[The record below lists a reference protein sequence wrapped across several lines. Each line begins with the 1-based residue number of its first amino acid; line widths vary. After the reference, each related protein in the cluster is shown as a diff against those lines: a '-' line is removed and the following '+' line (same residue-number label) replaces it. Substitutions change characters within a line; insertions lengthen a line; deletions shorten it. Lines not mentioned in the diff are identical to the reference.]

1 MDLVQ
6 PWVLHVYDRELD
18 GLLMKNLLH
27 PSDLD
32 RFLEYGF
39 RMVQQNQRKLSHVA
53 QTLTM
58 LLQSGANW
66 NSDTLLDNQKT
77 PCHIIC
83 ESEGDHHELL
93 DLMIKSSQKGIIN
106 TLDINRHTAL
116 KHALFHTNI
125 NCIKLLIEKGAPLDI
140 TGSYQ
145 HCLWPEIAR
154 LGNIELLKGMFNHGL
169 NKNTIDENGWSVLW
183 HVVYS
188 NNIEAVRYLLELGVA
203 IPNYVPDVHEAQCE
217 QCQEKMLIIDDD
229 KWDNHE
235 VRDPCMRSICCNK
248 LEIIKLLDEYG
259 SPSYKSFDALRCAVI
274 YGEVA
279 RVSYL
284 LNKYTYPLNIE
295 YIIMKYGQNRYKQ
308 GFTLLSHPFLYFH
321 ADSITL
327 QITKLLLDRGAD
339 PAKQSCAATSAN
351 ALMTAIQYGNTKVT
365 ALYIRSGLNINF
377 RSYERRHG
385 KVLPFEA
392 AVMRGYHDVAKTLLI
407 SGCSCGQFS
416 LNSNREDKV
425 DLKPE
430 VEKLMKEWNV
440 QENNVTPLMLRCRNV
455 ILNHLFPRADM
466 KIEKLPLPPLLI
478 KFLSISELDAI

>member
-6 PWVLHVYDRELD
+6 PWVLHVYDKELD
-18 GLLMKNLLH
+18 GLLKKNLLH

-32 RFLEYGF
+32 RFLEYRF
-39 RMVQQNQRKLSHVA
+39 RIVRQNQRKLSHVA

-106 TLDINRHTAL
+106 TLDIYKHTAL
-116 KHALFHTNI
+116 MHAVRNTNI
-125 NCIKLLIEKGAPLDI
+125 NCIKILIEKGAPLDI
-140 TGSYQ
+140 NGFYQ

-154 LGNIELLKGMFNHGL
+154 LGNIELLKCMFNHGL
-169 NKNTIDENGWSVLW
+169 NKNSTDECGLSVLW
-183 HVVYS
+183 YVVYS
-188 NNIEAVRYLLELGVA
+188 DNIEAVRYLLQLGVA
-203 IPNYVPDVHEAQCE
+203 IPNYVPDVHETQCDR
-217 QCQEKMLIIDDD
+217 CKDKMLIISGD
-229 KWDNHE
+229 KWEDHE
-235 VRDPCMRSICCNK
+235 IRDPCMRSICNNK
-248 LEIIKLLDEYG
+248 LEIVKSLDEYG
-259 SPSYKSFDALRCAVI
+259 SPSYKSFDALRRAVI
-274 YGEVA
+274 HGKVA

-284 LNKYTYPLNIE
+284 LKKYAYPLNIE
-295 YIIMKYGQNRYKQ
+295 YIIMKNGQNIYKQ
-308 GFTLLSHPFLYFH
+308 GFTFLSDPLLYLH
-321 ADSITL
+321 ADSITF
-327 QITKLLLDRGAD
+327 QIIKLLLDHGAD
-339 PAKQSCAATSAN
+339 PAKQSCASTSAN

-365 ALYIRSGLNINF
+365 VLYIRSGLYINLK
-377 RSYERRHG
+377 SYERRHG

-392 AVMRGYHDVAKTLLI
+392 AVMRNYHDVAKTLLI

-425 DLKPE
+425 DFKPE
-430 VEKLMKEWNV
+430 LMELMKEWQV

-466 KIEKLPLPPLLI
+466 KIEKLPLPQLLI
-478 KFLSISELDAI
+478 KFLSISELDAM